1 MKSKKKQHTK
11 NIVPIIV
18 IFILIIMFILP
29 IPYYVEGPGTTENL
43 NKFVTVDNKKD
54 NETGGFYL
62 TTVSV
67 KQATIF
73 SALQTK
79 IDNFSELVTKK
90 ELMGSSSSKE
100 YNQIQKYYM
109 DSSKNSA
116 IEQAL
121 KLAAIPY
128 EMIFKGIYVLSVEEN
143 SSFYGQLTVGDI
155 ITSIDGQTFTSSEGF
170 INYVKSKKIGQKVTI
185 QFSHDGKEKEATG
198 ALMELP
204 SNKEPGIGITLVDH
218 TKIDTD
224 KQIDIDAGSIGG
236 PSAGLMFTLETY
248 ELLTGKNLRKGYEI
262 AGTGTIES
270 DGTVG
275 RIGGID
281 KKVVTAS
288 NKNMDI
294 FFAPDDEITEEM
306 KKNNPNI
313 QSNYEEAKLAAEN
326 IGTKMKIIPVKKVQ
340 DAVEY
345 LNKLEEKVS

>member
-11 NIVPIIV
+11 NTVPIIV

-155 ITSIDGQTFTSSEGF
+155 ITGIDGQTFTSSEGF

-313 QSNYEEAKLAAEN
+313 QSNYEEAKLAAKN